1 MLTVECDPT
10 SRGKAECSIVEVTVI
25 QPRTDPRERE
35 KAIADFDALTTGKKG
50 EAEFA
55 KVCADVRKDQ
65 SPASGR
71 RKEYSDRMRAAC
83 AAKDPPAL
91 WRAVRAWQD
100 DVEAKTCHFLVVP
113 QRIEFSQVDANN
125 WRSVK
130 LAFARLRCGR
140 CHGSPVFGPTT
151 RPERFAPTLRLVQN
165 RARPRLR
172 PTTRSSEKSASC
184 VAATGGRRD
193 DYRARSHGRSV
204 AGECLAKEV
213 LASVDRLLK
222 DLAQPL
228 GAKPLGP
235 TRFENQVSDREWP
248 DVPARDRLLTSTR
261 WALACARTSAD
272 VPAKNHLPSP

>member
-1 MLTVECDPT
+1 MEPSARLAIVVLVVVAASVANAAGTDSLPHMNSVAHATDDTMLTVECDPT

-125 WRSVK
+125 WRSVETGLCATAVRTLSRK
-130 LAFARLRCGR
+130 SGLWTYHTTRTVRPNSSPCAEPGKTTTTTYDPLIGEERELRCR
-140 CHGSPVFGPTT
+140 YW
-151 RPERFAPTLRLVQN
+151 R
-165 RARPRLR
+165 
-172 PTTRSSEKSASC
+172 
-184 VAATGGRRD
+184 
-193 DYRARSHGRSV
+193 
-204 AGECLAKEV
+204 
-213 LASVDRLLK
+213 
-222 DLAQPL
+222 
-228 GAKPLGP
+228 
-235 TRFENQVSDREWP
+235 
-248 DVPARDRLLTSTR
+248 
-261 WALACARTSAD
+261 
-272 VPAKNHLPSP
+272 